1 MKKQQTR
8 RAIIREWMGLPRD
21 KRQTQEQTA
30 SFVARAM
37 QRHDLPPSRR
47 APQRVILGWL
57 LPRTGKP

>member
-1 MKKQQTR
+1 MKKQQTG

-37 QRHDLPPSRR
+37 QPMTFPQAV
-47 APQRVILGWL
+47 APRSG
-57 LPRTGKP
+57 